1 MKIFLGIIFVV
12 LMFTQIYKYTGWT
25 PDDLLPAEPVK
36 VRQLNANEYA
46 ALPEPKKIPDI
57 TYKRSPNSSD
67 PWARPLYGDK
77 KTAVFV
83 LPGEAQKPYLKTF
96 KQLLKQPEYKE
107 VYNRKIYIMGRMEMS
122 RYDSG
127 KQLILEKCF
136 DNSVCIF
143 NPRTREIVP
152 LNQLDDAHVAGLLE
166 KYKNW

>member
-46 ALPEPKKIPDI
+46 SLPEPKKIPDI

-77 KTAVFV
+77 KTVVF
-83 LPGEAQKPYLKTF
+83 LLSGEEQKPQLKTF

-107 VYNRKIYIMGRMEMS
+107 VYRRKIYIMGHGWTAK
-122 RYDSG
+122 YDSG
-127 KQLILEKCF
+127 KHLIIESCAE
-136 DNSVCIF
+136 NAVCIL
-143 NPRTREIVP
+143 NPRTKEIVA
-152 LNQLDDAHVAGLLE
+152 LNQLDDAHLVGFLE